1 MGLGDLSQVSCC
13 WEGGSLIPHSSS
25 SIGLNQLMSSGIH
38 AMVPWWASPP
48 LPPRAACLNR
58 DFPSRPFPP
67 GSASAKAKY
76 DVASLRKQAAEPLS
90 LVEVARVSTL
100 HSSVLDYL
108 VKLSNERYA
117 VLASWPDFT
126 TAVSVVD
133 VNWLGEGGGLEREG
147 WACISTCAGARWTDI
162 WQSLATSAM
171 QG

>member
-1 MGLGDLSQVSCC
+1 MQPVSQPRS
-13 WEGGSLIPHSSS
+13 P
-25 SIGLNQLMSSGIH
+25 LNT
-38 AMVPWWASPP
+38 SPT
-48 LPPRAACLNR
+48 L
-58 DFPSRPFPP
+58 PP

-126 TAVSVVD
+126 TAVSVVECGL
-133 VNWLGEGGGLEREG
+133 VGGRGRARERGYASAPCTAACWISWL
-147 WACISTCAGARWTDI
+147 
-162 WQSLATSAM
+162 SLATSRCRAEASWPSE
-171 QG
+171 

>member
-1 MGLGDLSQVSCC
+1 MGLGGLSRVSCC
-13 WEGGSLIPHSSS
+13 WEVGSQQRQHRSMQHS
-25 SIGLNQLMSSGIH
+25 GLHVITSSGGH
-38 AMVPWWASPP
+38 PSPA
-48 LPPRAACLNR
+48 PRSSCGLCLCLNR
-58 DFPSRPFPP
+58 DLPSTHSRPRPS

-133 VNWLGEGGGLEREG
+133 VNWLREWEGLERMMG
-147 WACISTCAGARWTDI
+147 MH
-162 WQSLATSAM
+162 Q
-171 QG
+171 QPVQ